1 MYQANASQPLVALLN
16 ELDDLGYDFTAITPR
31 SHSRV
36 VERRA
41 GQRATDLRDVFGWS
55 LPFER
60 ALLLGPLMDSLQA
73 AGAVEPAAGDLFR
86 SALRVATLDGRP
98 FLHSAFPTIAD
109 DSVFFGPDT
118 YRFLRFV
125 EPALP
130 DRAAHLVDLGCGSG
144 AGGIIVAGLIE
155 PERTTLLDINPAA
168 LRLAAANAAFAG
180 VEVTTIEGGLSAL
193 DGALDGAPDT
203 GPDLIIANPPFI
215 IDPRGR
221 SYRDGGDRLGSG
233 LSLAWAREG
242 MARLAPGGRFL
253 LYTGSAIVAG
263 EDALLSALSEAAD
276 EAGCSLSYS
285 ELDPDIF
292 GEELDQPGYAAAS
305 VERIAAVGAII
316 QRDD

>member
-16 ELDDLGYDFTAITPR
+16 ELDDLGYDFIAITPR

-60 ALLLGPLMDSLQA
+60 ALLLGPLMDSLEA

-125 EPALP
+125 ERWPSVEA
-130 DRAAHLVDLGCGSG
+130 
-144 AGGIIVAGLIE
+144 
-155 PERTTLLDINPAA
+155 
-168 LRLAAANAAFAG
+168 LAAAPDEEVLGEWAGRLMGLSDTETESYAKDVVRADFEEAGDEDVIRKILGDVTAAG
-180 VEVTTIEGGLSAL
+180 VEC
-193 DGALDGAPDT
+193 
-203 GPDLIIANPPFI
+203 
-215 IDPRGR
+215 
-221 SYRDGGDRLGSG
+221 
-233 LSLAWAREG
+233 
-242 MARLAPGGRFL
+242 
-253 LYTGSAIVAG
+253 
-263 EDALLSALSEAAD
+263 D
-276 EAGCSLSYS
+276 EATIREALGHKLV
-285 ELDPDIF
+285 EARRQII
-292 GEELDQPGYAAAS
+292 EAS
-305 VERIAAVGAII
+305 N
-316 QRDD
+316 

>member
-60 ALLLGPLMDSLQA
+60 ALLLGPLMDSLEA

-125 EPALP
+125 EPNLP

-180 VEVTTIEGGLSAL
+180 VEAETVEGGLDRLEDA
-193 DGALDGAPDT
+193 
-203 GPDLIIANPPFI
+203 PDLIIANPPFI
-215 IDPRGR
+215 IDPHGR

-242 MARLAPGGRFL
+242 MAKLAPGGRFL
-253 LYTGSAIVAG
+253 LYTGSPIVAG

>member
-60 ALLLGPLMDSLQA
+60 ALLLGPLMDSLEA

-125 EPALP
+125 EPNLP

-180 VEVTTIEGGLSAL
+180 VEAETVEGGLDRLEDA
-193 DGALDGAPDT
+193 
-203 GPDLIIANPPFI
+203 PDLIIANPPFI
-215 IDPRGR
+215 IDPHGR

-242 MARLAPGGRFL
+242 RAKLAPGGRFL
-253 LYTGSAIVAG
+253 LYTGSPIVAG